1 MSDLTISEVKAK
13 IREAEKEILTILEDL
28 QKTTGVVVEKV
39 EICTASLDHIYG
51 KPYRLITGVEII
63 TGSL

>member
-13 IREAEKEILTILEDL
+13 IREAEKEICLLLENL
-28 QKTTGVVVEKV
+28 QNATGVAVDDVRVYTTPLEP
-39 EICTASLDHIYG
+39 IDG
-51 KPYRLITGVEII
+51 RPDRLITHVRIA